1 MQKSQDR
8 QAPGIAAHVVA
19 QAHEVRR
26 LDGECGEGGRRTA
39 AAVAA
44 AEKEFCER
52 HVALPEGSAEV
63 LGARGGARL
72 EEDTDARLAC
82 PKQNGLLE
90 QRAPVLVPWL
100 APVAEVEVPP
110 PLRPVLEQEVFKHG
124 STAPGPGGFAEDGG
138 GNDGII
144 YPWHHRAVRGQGPH
158 DRNAPPYQPRVRGE
172 SSPAPLCRRRVRL
185 QGRRPTPRGGTPR
198 SRLHAAQR
206 TRWGTATAASI
217 RNRCAACPAS
227 LPPLIPSPLS
237 W

>member
-158 DRNAPPYQPRVRGE
+158 DRNAPLTSLAFEESLRRLPFAGVECDFRVGAQLPEEERQGLG
-172 SSPAPLCRRRVRL
+172 SMQRSALDGVLQRQRPFGTDVPLVPHLC
-185 QGRRPTPRGGTPR
+185 
-198 SRLHAAQR
+198 LH
-206 TRWGTATAASI
+206 
-217 RNRCAACPAS
+217 
-227 LPPLIPSPLS
+227 
-237 W
+237 